1 MKAGFKPYAVRVEV
15 QVDPRLTGHLP
26 IGAAPQVPII
36 A

>member
-15 QVDPRLTGHLP
+15 RRPRLTGHLP